1 MNFLNWKGEA
11 MQHITTTKE
20 QLTKNEM
27 KEMLIK
33 NISVSL
39 KECEDISL
47 LDLILKLLKKS
58 V

>member
-1 MNFLNWKGEA
+1 

-20 QLTKNEM
+20 QLTKDEM

>member
-1 MNFLNWKGEA
+1 

-20 QLTKNEM
+20 QLTKDEM

-47 LDLILKLLKKS
+47 LDLIHKLLKKS

>member
-1 MNFLNWKGEA
+1 MKHT
-11 MQHITTTKE
+11 QTTQE
-20 QLTKNEM
+20 QLTKEKM